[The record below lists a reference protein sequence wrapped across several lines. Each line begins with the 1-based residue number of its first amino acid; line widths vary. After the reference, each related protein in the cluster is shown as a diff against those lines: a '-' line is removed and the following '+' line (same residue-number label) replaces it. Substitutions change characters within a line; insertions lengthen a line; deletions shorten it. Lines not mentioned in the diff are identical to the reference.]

1 MEGYLKAIF
10 IFNNEGQKRYV
21 NLNQGVN
28 IVTGDSKTGKS
39 ALVEIIDYCLC
50 SSRCTVPKGKI
61 TDFGHIYGLFLVI
74 KKKCLVIA
82 RETWTNGGKMYFA
95 VEEES
100 FDINNFEMSYF
111 NNLNLLPSKDVQ
123 HLIEYELGLQV
134 SNVESDEE
142 SKSKKA
148 SLRNMVSYMF
158 QHQNLMASK
167 FALFYRFTD
176 YYKRQDV
183 INQLPIFAGFI
194 GQEYYSKVIEL
205 NALKKQLRQLQK
217 NQKQNADVDKRLRV
231 RLVSL
236 FKDYYALVGAP
247 FEDNKS
253 INELIDLSRALP
265 DLDLSEFSSKDIID
279 RYNLL
284 NQELETLRK
293 REVELSVKITELKNT
308 DQIGTNYIDVL
319 NELKDNTQIS
329 SPEKDQYHCPLCG
342 EPSTEIEKYKNDL
355 FEASSWLDSEIQ
367 FTYDYSRNFW
377 EEIRKLDDEK
387 DKIISDIKRIYGQVK
402 QIERTY
408 LKSDTL
414 GQIKDKAS
422 YAKGNIML
430 YIQTIKEGIFN
441 NVDDEVKE
449 LKVRIDLLDEE
460 IGSFNVSEKIGAA
473 RKAININMNLLAKTL
488 DFEDEFRPINLK
500 FDINNFDL
508 YHQIDRYGKE
518 EKIFLSEM
526 GSGANWVSCHLAL
539 FLSLLRYFT
548 EQKDKSPMPLIQFF
562 DQPSQVYFPQSMR
575 EVPDAD
581 EEGNINVQKQTD
593 IMAVNGMYKTIFD
606 EVAGIHKKTGI
617 LPQIIIVDHVDGK
630 ELEVRDE
637 FAQFTR
643 RDWREGRALI

>member
-1 MEGYLKAIF
+1 MEGYIKTIF
-10 IFNNEGQKRYV
+10 IFNDEGQKRWV
-21 NLNQGVN
+21 DLNQGVN

-39 ALVEIIDYCLC
+39 ALVEIIDYCFC
-50 SSRCTVPKGKI
+50 SSRCTIPKGKI
-61 TDFGHIYGLFLVI
+61 TDFGHLYGLFLI
-74 KKKCLVIA
+74 IEKKCLVIA
-82 RETWTNGGKMYFA
+82 RENWINGGKMYFSI
-95 VEEES
+95 EEES
-100 FDINNFEMSYF
+100 FDINNFEMAYF
-111 NNLNLLPSKDVQ
+111 NSLSLFPSKDVQ
-123 HLIEYELGLQV
+123 QLIEYELGLQV

-183 INQLPIFAGFI
+183 INQFPIFAGFI

-205 NALKKQLRQLQK
+205 NALKKQLRQLQR

-231 RLVSL
+231 RLVNL
-236 FKDYYALVGAP
+236 FKDYYALVGVP

-253 INELIDLSRALP
+253 IRELIDLSKALP
-265 DLDLSEFSSKDIID
+265 NLDLSEFSSKDIIA

-284 NQELETLRK
+284 NQELENLRK

-308 DQIGTNYIDVL
+308 EKIGTNYIDVL

-329 SPEKDQYHCPLCG
+329 SPEQDQYHCPLCG

-387 DKIISDIKRIYGQVK
+387 DKIVSDIKRIYGQVK

-414 GQIKDKAS
+414 DKIKDKVS

-449 LKVRIDLLDEE
+449 LKVRIDLLDKE
-460 IGSFNVSEKIGAA
+460 IGGFNVNEKISSA
-473 RKAININMNLLAKTL
+473 RKAINKNMNLLAETL

-500 FDINNFDL
+500 FDIHNFDL
-508 YHQIDRYGKE
+508 YHQIDRHGKE

-526 GSGANWVSCHLAL
+526 GSGANWVSCHIAL
-539 FLSLLRYFT
+539 FLSLLRFFT

-606 EVAGIHKKTGI
+606 EIASIHKKTGI

-630 ELEVRDE
+630 ELEIRDQFE
-637 FAQFTR
+637 QFTR